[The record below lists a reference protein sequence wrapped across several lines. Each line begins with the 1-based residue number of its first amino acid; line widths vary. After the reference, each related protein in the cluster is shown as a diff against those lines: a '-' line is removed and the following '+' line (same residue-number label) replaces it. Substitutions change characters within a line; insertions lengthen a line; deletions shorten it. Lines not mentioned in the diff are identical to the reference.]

1 MLRLTALL
9 LGVALLLTGSGLL
22 GTLLAVR
29 GDQAGFDARA
39 LGLIMSGYFAGFFLG
54 TFFAPPLIR
63 RIGHIRA
70 FAFYAALAAIAVL
83 LHPIWLNAWGW
94 GVLRL
99 VTGAALVGLYTVIES
114 WLNAEPDA
122 RRRSRV
128 FSVYMAINLSA
139 LALGQV
145 LLTIGDAGAP
155 AILFCA
161 AVMPVMTTRLIP
173 PEVPH
178 VSRLRLVTLYA
189 LAPVATIGAGLSG
202 LAMGAFWGLLPVY
215 ANRIGLNS
223 DGVAMFML
231 TAIVGGA
238 VLQWPIGRI
247 SDGHDRRI
255 GLVTVSVLA
264 AGIAIAAALPMVQ
277 TQTTVLFVLFF
288 VYGGLAFSL
297 YPFAVAHMLDYLPR
311 EDLLSGSSSLLLVH
325 GVGAAIG
332 PALAGGA
339 MQKFGPAALPVYF
352 AVMLLALAGGLHVVA
367 AAALHPPPPPS
378 DRLPPD
384 AAHHAVGTGV
394 DAGNTA
400 DRNATANQVTL
411 TVLSR
416 AGFRMVEQFDQRT
429 AHLRLLPA
437 RLCWISK
444 IRSLS
449 GAVSSPIAGPLA
461 AWMPPTSPQG
471 MGSRRVQKR

>member
-1 MLRLTALL
+1 MWRLTALL

-29 GDQAGFDARA
+29 GGQAGFDARA

-83 LHPIWLNAWGW
+83 LHPIWLTPWGW
-94 GVLRL
+94 SVLRL

-122 RRRSRV
+122 RRRSRI

-139 LALGQV
+139 LALGQI
-145 LLTIGDAGAP
+145 LLTAGDASAP
-155 AILFCA
+155 AMFTLTAILICA
-161 AVMPVMTTRLIP
+161 AVMPVVTTRLIP

-178 VSRLRLVTLYA
+178 VARLQLARLYA
-189 LAPVATIGAGLSG
+189 LAPVATIAAGLSG

-215 ANRIGLNS
+215 ADRIGLDA

-255 GLVTVSVLA
+255 GLVAVSLLA
-264 AGIAIAAALPMVQ
+264 AGVAIAAALPAVQ
-277 TQTTVLFVLFF
+277 AQTTLLFVLFF
-288 VYGGLAFSL
+288 VYGGLVFSL

-311 EDLLSGSSSLLLVH
+311 EDLLSGCSSLLLVH
-325 GVGAAIG
+325 GVGAALG

-352 AVMLLALAGGLHVVA
+352 AVMLLGLAGF
-367 AAALHPPPPPS
+367 
-378 DRLPPD
+378 
-384 AAHHAVGTGV
+384 T
-394 DAGNTA
+394 
-400 DRNATANQVTL
+400 
-411 TVLSR
+411 LSR
-416 AGFRMVEQFDQRT
+416 LLRFARRRT
-429 AHLRLLPA
+429 H
-437 RLCWISK
+437 
-444 IRSLS
+444 
-449 GAVSSPIAGPLA
+449 PIAFRPMLRTTPSA
-461 AWMPPTSPQG
+461 LELMPETQHADTAPRS
-471 MGSRRVQKR
+471 KRG

>member
-1 MLRLTALL
+1 MWRLTALL

-29 GDQAGFDARA
+29 GGQAGFDARA

-83 LHPIWLNAWGW
+83 LHPIWLTPWGW
-94 GVLRL
+94 SVLRL

-122 RRRSRV
+122 RRRSRI

-139 LALGQV
+139 LALGQI
-145 LLTIGDAGAP
+145 LLTAGDASAP
-155 AILFCA
+155 AMFTLTAILICA
-161 AVMPVMTTRLIP
+161 AVMPVVTTRLIP

-178 VSRLRLVTLYA
+178 VARLRLARLYA
-189 LAPVATIGAGLSG
+189 LAPVATIAAGLSG

-215 ANRIGLNS
+215 ADRIGLDA

-255 GLVTVSVLA
+255 GLVAVSLLA
-264 AGIAIAAALPMVQ
+264 AGVAIAAALPAVQ
-277 TQTTVLFVLFF
+277 AQTTLLFVLFF
-288 VYGGLAFSL
+288 VYGGLVFSL

-311 EDLLSGSSSLLLVH
+311 EDLLSGCSSLLLVH
-325 GVGAAIG
+325 GVGAALG

-352 AVMLLALAGGLHVVA
+352 AVMLLGLAGFTLSRLLRFARRRTHPIA
-367 AAALHPPPPPS
+367 FRPMLRTTPAALELMPETQ
-378 DRLPPD
+378 
-384 AAHHAVGTGV
+384 HA
-394 DAGNTA
+394 DTA
-400 DRNATANQVTL
+400 PR
-411 TVLSR
+411 
-416 AGFRMVEQFDQRT
+416 
-429 AHLRLLPA
+429 
-437 RLCWISK
+437 SK
-444 IRSLS
+444 R
-449 GAVSSPIAGPLA
+449 G
-461 AWMPPTSPQG
+461 
-471 MGSRRVQKR
+471 